1 MRILQV
7 GVPFTIVGRSR
18 KSWVRWNRNSFP
30 GCDATLRAHS
40 DISQQTPPEYGLN
53 VPSKRTIDALM
64 HAANNAVSGSFL
76 FLMVL
81 GCSRCKVRTMIVR
94 LAENEPIA

>member
-18 KSWVRWNRNSFP
+18 KSWIRWNRNSFP

-40 DISQQTPPEYGLN
+40 GISQQAPPEYGSN
-53 VPSKRTIDALM
+53 VSSKRTIDALM
-64 HAANNAVSGSFL
+64 YAANNAVSGSF
-76 FLMVL
+76 FSPMVL
-81 GCSRCKVRTMIVR
+81 GRSR
-94 LAENEPIA
+94 

>member
-18 KSWVRWNRNSFP
+18 KSWIRWNRYSFR

-40 DISQQTPPEYGLN
+40 GISQQTSPEYGSN
-53 VPSKRTIDALM
+53 VCSTYNKRVNVGGEQRRVRQFLLP
-64 HAANNAVSGSFL
+64 NGSRMFSL
-76 FLMVL
+76 
-81 GCSRCKVRTMIVR
+81 KPETMIVR
-94 LAENEPIA
+94 